1 MNRNIKANNMQIRST
16 PRGYASDK
24 ARGSSKPD
32 TFAGGDK
39 RYRDQKVDEQGVER
53 GLRKKAAIER

>member
-1 MNRNIKANNMQIRST
+1 MQIRST
-16 PRGYASDK
+16 PRGYATDK

-32 TFAGGDK
+32 TFVGGDK